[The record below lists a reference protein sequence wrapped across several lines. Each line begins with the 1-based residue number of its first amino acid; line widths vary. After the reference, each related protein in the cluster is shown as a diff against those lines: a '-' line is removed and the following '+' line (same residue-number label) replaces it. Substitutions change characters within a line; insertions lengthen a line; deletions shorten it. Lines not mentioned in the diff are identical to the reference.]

1 MSGVRVAPPVL
12 RSFDVMIKLKTY
24 LKDTYEELL
33 HKVTWP
39 SWSDLQSSA
48 VVVMVASVIIG
59 LIVSLMDLS
68 FREILEVVYAMFY

>member
-1 MSGVRVAPPVL
+1 
-12 RSFDVMIKLKTY
+12 MIKLKTY

-39 SWSDLQSSA
+39 RWSDLQSSA
-48 VVVMVASVIIG
+48 VVVMVASVIIA

-68 FREILEVVYAMFY
+68 FREVLEVIYGMFY